1 MPGGPSAAFPQDT
14 WLRCVYQSAC
24 QRSPVGLLDSFE
36 KGLERAVNSAFAKTF
51 RSGIQPV
58 EIASALRREADT
70 KAAVVSR
77 DRIIAPN
84 SFVVRLSA
92 DDAERM
98 RGLGGALT
106 DELHALLTAHATS
119 QGYSFAGPLS
129 ISLEADEKVATGT
142 VRVSSG
148 TVEGRV
154 SWQAVVDVDG
164 RRHSISRARTVIGR
178 GSDAD
183 ITIADAG
190 SSRKHVEIL
199 WDGERAMMRDLG
211 STNGT
216 KVNGQKLREAALP
229 TDTTITIGRTD
240 LVFRIVP
247 VAAPSRP
254 AARGDDATRAFG
266 ALG

>member
-1 MPGGPSAAFPQDT
+1 M
-14 WLRCVYQSAC
+14 
-24 QRSPVGLLDSFE
+24 GLLDSFE

-84 SFVVRLSA
+84 NYVVRLSS

-98 RGLGGALT
+98 RGLGRALT
-106 DELHALLTAHATS
+106 DELHALLSKHATS
-119 QGYSFAGPLS
+119 QGYSFAGALS
-129 ISLEADEKVATGT
+129 INLEPDEKVATGT
-142 VRVSSG
+142 VRVTSG

-154 SWQAVVDVDG
+154 SWQAVIDVDG
-164 RRHSISRARTVIGR
+164 RRHSLNKARTVIGR
-178 GSDAD
+178 GTDAE

-190 SSRKHVEIL
+190 SSRKHAEVL

-216 KVNGQKLREAALP
+216 KVNGQKVREAALP

-247 VAAPSRP
+247 IASPSRP
-254 AARGDDATRAFG
+254 MDDSTRAFG
-266 ALG
+266 VMP

>member
-1 MPGGPSAAFPQDT
+1 M
-14 WLRCVYQSAC
+14 
-24 QRSPVGLLDSFE
+24 GLLDSFE
-36 KGLERAVNSAFAKTF
+36 KGLERAVNGAFAKTF

-58 EIASALRREADT
+58 EIASALRREADI
-70 KAAVVSR
+70 KAAIVSR

-84 SFVVRLSA
+84 SYVVRLSS
-92 DDAERM
+92 DDLDRM
-98 RGLGGALT
+98 RGLGTALT
-106 DELHALLTAHATS
+106 EELHALLTAHAKS

-129 ISLEADEKVATGT
+129 ITLEADERVATGT

-154 SWQAVVDVDG
+154 SWQAVIDVDG
-164 RRHSISRARTVIGR
+164 HRHALTRARTVIGR
-178 GSDAD
+178 GGDAD

-216 KVNGQKLREAALP
+216 KVNGEKLREARLP
-229 TDTTITIGRTD
+229 TDSTITIGRTD
-240 LVFRIVP
+240 LVFRVVP
-247 VAAPSRP
+247 IAAPSTGSGSET
-254 AARGDDATRAFG
+254 A
-266 ALG
+266 

>member
-1 MPGGPSAAFPQDT
+1 M
-14 WLRCVYQSAC
+14 
-24 QRSPVGLLDSFE
+24 GLLDSFE
-36 KGLERAVNSAFAKTF
+36 KGLERAVNGAFAKTF

-84 SFVVRLSA
+84 SYIVRLSS
-92 DDAERM
+92 DDNERM

-106 DELHALLTAHATS
+106 DELHALLQKHSKA
-119 QGYSFAGPLS
+119 QGYSFAGPLAIS
-129 ISLEADEKVATGT
+129 IEADEKVATGT
-142 VRVSSG
+142 VRVNSG

-154 SWQAVVDVDG
+154 SWQGVIDVDG
-164 RRHSISRARTVIGR
+164 RRHSLNRARSVIGR

-183 ITIADAG
+183 ITISDAG

-216 KVNGQKLREAALP
+216 KVNGQKVREAPLP

-240 LVFRIVP
+240 LVFRVIP
-247 VAAPSRP
+247 VAATRP
-254 AARGDDATRAFG
+254 AEATRAHG
-266 ALG
+266 VSYE

>member
-1 MPGGPSAAFPQDT
+1 M
-14 WLRCVYQSAC
+14 
-24 QRSPVGLLDSFE
+24 GLLDSFE

-84 SFVVRLSA
+84 SYVVRLSA
-92 DDAERM
+92 DDYERM
-98 RGLGGALT
+98 QGLGGALT
-106 DELHALLTAHATS
+106 DELHALLTKHAKS
-119 QGYSFAGPLS
+119 QGYSFAGPLA
-129 ISLEADEKVATGT
+129 IALEADDIATGT

-154 SWQAVVDVDG
+154 NWQAVIDVDG
-164 RRHSISRARTVIGR
+164 RRHPLTRARTVIGR
-178 GSDAD
+178 GTDAD

-216 KVNGQKLREAALP
+216 KVDGAKVREAGLP
-229 TDTTITIGRTD
+229 TDTTLTIGRTD

-247 VAAPSRP
+247 VATPSRP
-254 AARGDDATRAFG
+254 AHPRDDDATRAFG
-266 ALG
+266 AI

>member
-1 MPGGPSAAFPQDT
+1 M
-14 WLRCVYQSAC
+14 
-24 QRSPVGLLDSFE
+24 GLLDSFE
-36 KGLERAVNSAFAKTF
+36 KGLERAVNGAFAKTF

-58 EIASALRREADT
+58 EIASAIRREADI

-84 SFVVRLSA
+84 GYVVRLSS
-92 DDAERM
+92 DDHDRM
-98 RGLGGALT
+98 RALGGALT
-106 DELHALLTAHATS
+106 EELHALINAHAKS
-119 QGYSFAGPLS
+119 QGYSFAGPVS
-129 ISLEADEKVATGT
+129 IALEEDEKVATGT
-142 VRVSSG
+142 VQVNSG

-164 RRHSISRARTVIGR
+164 RRHTLTRARSVIGR

-183 ITIADAG
+183 ITIGDAG

-216 KVNGQKLREAALP
+216 KVNGDKVREAPLP

-247 VAAPSRP
+247 MTADNTSGMNR
-254 AARGDDATRAFG
+254 
-266 ALG
+266 

>member
-1 MPGGPSAAFPQDT
+1 M
-14 WLRCVYQSAC
+14 
-24 QRSPVGLLDSFE
+24 GLLDSFE

-84 SFVVRLSA
+84 SYVVRLSP

-98 RGLGGALT
+98 QGLGGALT
-106 DELHALLTAHATS
+106 DELHTLLNAHAKS
-119 QGYSFAGPLS
+119 QGYSFSGPLA
-129 ISLEADEKVATGT
+129 IALEADGDVTTGT

-164 RRHSISRARTVIGR
+164 RRHPLTRARTVIGR

-190 SSRKHVEIL
+190 SSRRHVEIL

-216 KVNGQKLREAALP
+216 KVNGQKVREAALP
-229 TDTTITIGRTD
+229 TDTTLTIGRTD

-247 VAAPSRP
+247 KSAPSRP
-254 AARGDDATRAFG
+254 RDDDATRAFG
-266 ALG
+266 GL